1 MFGTNLVSNMVVLGT
16 EERLKTW
23 EKYGWVGA
31 ICTLI
36 AGLGGALMMIGHERG
51 SQKPTE
57 VIIKDISAIATVS
70 IVSATPNP
78 TTGLPLDI
86 TTRVF
91 TTTVYLTSTTSLAP
105 SVTHT
110 ITALPNSTDTSTTT
124 IIYTPPQHAPV
135 AAKPPT
141 TIHSTTITE
150 TSTAHDTTTVTEAS
164 TAHDTTT
171 VTEVS
176 TAHDTTTVTEVS
188 TAHDSITVTETSTA
202 HGTITMRE
210 TYIAH
215 DTITVTHSPHSDAGP
230 TKTIT
235 VTPECEA
242 TDAEWIKRELEAQGR
257 VVAACD
263 VRISQMIHL
272 GRDDPSVAAMRRQCQ
287 AHHKEFCY
295 LSKRLNINWASCADN
310 R

>member
-110 ITALPNSTDTSTTT
+110 ITALPNSIDTSTTT

-135 AAKPPT
+135 AATPPT

-150 TSTAHDTTTVTEAS
+150 T
-164 TAHDTTT
+164 
-171 VTEVS
+171 S